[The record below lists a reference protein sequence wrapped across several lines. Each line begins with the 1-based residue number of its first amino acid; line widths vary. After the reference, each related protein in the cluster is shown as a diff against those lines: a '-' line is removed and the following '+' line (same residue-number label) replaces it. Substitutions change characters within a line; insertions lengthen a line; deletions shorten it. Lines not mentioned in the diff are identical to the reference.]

1 MRVYNFSAGP
11 AMLPEPV
18 LRTVQE
24 ELLDWH
30 GIGSSIIEVSHRGK
44 HFSEVIA
51 RAEADLRKLLSIPED
66 YAVLFLQGGATL
78 QFSAIPMN
86 LLGGGSADY
95 VVTGAWSQK
104 AFAEAQRIAP
114 VLGGRVRLAGSTEE
128 SGFTRAPRPEELSLD
143 PQARYVHVCTNETI
157 HGVEWLELEAL
168 QASGVPLVAD
178 MSSHLLSRPIDVRR
192 FGLIY
197 AGAQKNIGPAG
208 LTLVIVRRDLMA
220 SPWEGTPPV
229 LRYDR
234 MAENGSM
241 LNTPPTFAIYVA
253 GLVFQWLESL
263 GGLAAMAQC
272 NEAKARLLYECIDA
286 TPFYRNAVEPRWRSW
301 MNVPFRLA
309 DESLNET
316 FLQQAEAAGLK
327 YLKGHK
333 MVGGMRASIY
343 NAMPLEGVE
352 ALAAFLRDLPCGM
365 PEQGGREW
373 TSRNSW
379 RCAAVSTPSTR
390 RFSSCSPSAGAVR
403 GAWASSSRGRSTA
416 PSARRRC
423 CAASPRS
430 TPGRCPRAPCAPS
443 FARSCRPASRSSS
456 RSR

>member
-1 MRVYNFSAGP
+1 M
-11 AMLPEPV
+11 
-18 LRTVQE
+18 
-24 ELLDWH
+24 
-30 GIGSSIIEVSHRGK
+30 
-44 HFSEVIA
+44 
-51 RAEADLRKLLSIPED
+51 
-66 YAVLFLQGGATL
+66 
-78 QFSAIPMN
+78 
-86 LLGGGSADY
+86 LGG
-95 VVTGAWSQK
+95 Q
-104 AFAEAQRIAP
+104 
-114 VLGGRVRLAGSTEE
+114 VRLAGSTAE

-143 PQARYVHVCTNETI
+143 PNARYVHVCTNETI

-168 QASGVPLVAD
+168 QASGVPIVAD
-178 MSSHLLSRPIDVRR
+178 MSSHLLSRPINVRR

-263 GGLAAMAQC
+263 GGLAAMAQR

-286 TPFYRNAVEPRWRSW
+286 TPFYCNAVEPHWRSW

-309 DESLNET
+309 DESLNEL
-316 FLQQAEAAGLK
+316 FLQEAEDAGLK

-343 NAMPLEGVE
+343 NAMPREGVE
-352 ALAAFLRDLPCGM
+352 ALAAFLRD
-365 PEQGGREW
+365 
-373 TSRNSW
+373 
-379 RCAAVSTPSTR
+379 
-390 RFSSCSPSAGAVR
+390 FAVR
-403 GAWASSSRGRSTA
+403 HA
-416 PSARRRC
+416 
-423 CAASPRS
+423 
-430 TPGRCPRAPCAPS
+430 
-443 FARSCRPASRSSS
+443 
-456 RSR
+456 

>member
-104 AFAEAQRIAP
+104 AFVEAQRIAP

-168 QASGVPLVAD
+168 EASGVPLVAD

-352 ALAAFLRDLPCGM
+352 ALAAFLRD
-365 PEQGGREW
+365 
-373 TSRNSW
+373 
-379 RCAAVSTPSTR
+379 
-390 RFSSCSPSAGAVR
+390 FAVR
-403 GAWASSSRGRSTA
+403 HA
-416 PSARRRC
+416 
-423 CAASPRS
+423 
-430 TPGRCPRAPCAPS
+430 
-443 FARSCRPASRSSS
+443 
-456 RSR
+456 